1 MKALVT
7 GASGFVGKHLVGL
20 LKQSGDDV
28 IETDVISGGP
38 DLKDLKGLTDLI
50 GDTAPEV
57 IFHLAGQ
64 ADVKHSWDDVFGTFK
79 SNTEGTLNILAAS
92 RSSGNARVVTVTS
105 ADIYGIVNSDDLP
118 VNETNPLKP
127 TSPYSA
133 SKAAADLLALQAF
146 LGYGQEVVRARSFNH
161 IGPGQS
167 EKFVCSALAARIA
180 YNEINKISELSIG
193 NSVARRDF
201 TDVRDVVR
209 AYRLLAINGKAG
221 EAYNVCTGSS
231 ISIETIANKLLD
243 LSTHSMK
250 LVIDESLL
258 RPVDLMDLQGDPSKI
273 QEDTGW
279 VPEFSLDQTLS
290 DLLEYW
296 RSQVSLAE

>member
-64 ADVKHSWDDVFGTFK
+64 ADVKHSWDDAFGTFK

-258 RPVDLMDLQGDPSKI
+258 RPVDLMDLQGNPLKI
-273 QEDTGW
+273 QKDTGW
-279 VPEFSLDQTLS
+279 VPEISLDQTLS